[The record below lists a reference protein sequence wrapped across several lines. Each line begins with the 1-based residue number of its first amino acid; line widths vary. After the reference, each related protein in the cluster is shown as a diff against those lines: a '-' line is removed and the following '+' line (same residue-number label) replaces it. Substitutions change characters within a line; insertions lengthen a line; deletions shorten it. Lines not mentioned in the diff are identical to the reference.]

1 MRFLLFLLFIGFS
14 STSSSC
20 KSDNSLLETVDN
32 PNEQILIVYLSRT
45 QNTKAVAEIIHKNV
59 GGTLV
64 ALELVNPYPEN
75 YKEIVAQVDRE
86 NEEGFL
92 PELKTKI
99 KDLDGYGTIFLGFP
113 TWDMQ
118 MPPPMK
124 SFLTNNDLSGKTVIP
139 FNTNA
144 GYGVGSSFKTVEEL
158 CPNSTILEG
167 YSTKGGIERDGV
179 LFVMEGEKLIEVK
192 SQVTNWLQKIGF

>member
-1 MRFLLFLLFIGFS
+1 GFS

-99 KDLDGYGTIFLGFP
+99 KDLDSYGTIFLGFP
-113 TWDMQ
+113 T
-118 MPPPMK
+118 
-124 SFLTNNDLSGKTVIP
+124 
-139 FNTNA
+139 
-144 GYGVGSSFKTVEEL
+144 
-158 CPNSTILEG
+158 
-167 YSTKGGIERDGV
+167 
-179 LFVMEGEKLIEVK
+179 
-192 SQVTNWLQKIGF
+192 